1 MSSVPK
7 TSKTFK
13 YDKFLNRPRVPGCIF
28 RGPSAASIVGTVVPS
43 KVLNLMQVKQ
53 SVQIGRLGSLN
64 NQDDDHNDDNNDQ
77 NNSSAR
83 TSRFLVHFFDVHCIR
98 LRRETF

>member
-1 MSSVPK
+1 M
-7 TSKTFK
+7 TNFWT
-13 YDKFLNRPRVPGCIF
+13 RPRVPGCIF

-64 NQDDDHNDDNNDQ
+64 NQDDDNNDDNRFNDQ

-83 TSRFLVHFFDVHCIR
+83 TSRFLVYFFD
-98 LRRETF
+98 